1 MKAACAVITIFLLI
15 SPFLIAEAK
24 FYEVQENDTL
34 YGISREFSVGV
45 DDIMHFNDISDAR
58 SLKAGDRLLIPSV
71 YVVQKGDTLYGI
83 ARRLNSTVDVL
94 VDLNDF
100 KNDYLLKSGESIF
113 VPLTESLNDNMPEAS
128 DVLESTAGGTIEKA
142 PESGMRVSADGMPFW
157 PHEGDR
163 IDRVGKLTGM
173 EIIGEKGDD
182 VYTIAGGE
190 VVWSAPY
197 RGYGKIIIIES
208 VDKYLYLYGG
218 NESVLVT
225 IGQRVVAGT
234 KIAKLGIDPHSG
246 DARLFFGVYK
256 DGEYIDPG
264 SAPRG

>member
-1 MKAACAVITIFLLI
+1 MKAACAAITLFLLI
-15 SPFLIAEAK
+15 SPFLLAESK

-34 YGISREFSVGV
+34 YGISREFNVSV
-45 DDIMHFNDISDAR
+45 DDIMQFNDISDAR
-58 SLKAGDRLLIPSV
+58 SLRAGDHLLIPSV

-83 ARRLNSTVDVL
+83 ARRLDTTVEVL
-94 VDLNDF
+94 VNLNDLE
-100 KNDYLLKSGESIF
+100 NDYLLKSGESIF
-113 VPLTESLNDNMPEAS
+113 VPLTENLTYSIPESS
-128 DVLESTAGGTIEKA
+128 DILETVDGGAIEEA
-142 PESGMRVSADGMPFW
+142 PENPTRVPGDGMPFW
-157 PHEGDR
+157 PHGGDR
-163 IDRVGKLTGM
+163 IEKVGKLTGM

-208 VDKYLYLYGG
+208 MDKYLYLYGG
-218 NESVLVT
+218 NEAVLVT

-246 DARLFFGVYK
+246 EARLFFGVYK
-256 DGEYIDPG
+256 GGEYIDPG